1 LTGLFDVTQEEVM
14 KLTHT
19 VLTGVLAISAL
30 APLALMPGSASAQ
43 QYSDARRGPRIEG
56 FNVDEVTRIAPGV
69 ELHFSLYGTAGGS
82 ATMRIGGARRDLSL
96 AEVEAGRYE
105 GSYTVSNRD
114 KIVAR
119 SPVTVNLRI
128 GNQVVSA
135 VLSESLQAGVG
146 YHQVDAGSGARP
158 SITRFDVIPTAELS
172 GGEEL
177 TFTVSGTPR
186 AKVDLVIPGVK
197 GKIYL
202 PEVSSGEYTNTYTI
216 RRGDRIASNSM
227 VTANLHFGERT
238 TSVVLGRALQS
249 ATSAP
254 VRRARL
260 CNTCGTV
267 EAVNPVEVKGDG
279 SYLGAI
285 GGGLVGAVLGSQ
297 VGGGNGRTAA
307 QIAGV
312 LGGAYAGNKIQA
324 NMHNTTHYEVVV
336 RLQNGGSQTMSF
348 ETEPGYRVGDK
359 VQIIDGV
366 MARSS

>member
-1 LTGLFDVTQEEVM
+1 MKITQ
-14 KLTHT
+14 T

-30 APLALMPGSASAQ
+30 APLALVPGSAYAQ
-43 QYSDARRGPRIEG
+43 QYSAAQRAPRIEG
-56 FNVDEVTRIAPGV
+56 FNVDEVSRIAPGV
-69 ELHFSLYGTAGGS
+69 ELNFTLYGTPGGS
-82 ATMRIGGARRDLSL
+82 ATMRIGGASRNLTL

-105 GSYTVSNRD
+105 GSYTISNRD

-119 SPVTVNLRI
+119 SPVTANLRI

-146 YHQVDAGSGARP
+146 YHKADAMAETSAR
-158 SITRFDVIPTAELS
+158 ITRFDVVPAAELS

-177 TFTVSGTPR
+177 AFTVSGTPGS
-186 AKVDLVIPGVK
+186 KVDLVIPGVK

-202 PEVSSGEYTNTYTI
+202 PEVSRGEYANTYTI
-216 RRGDRIASNSM
+216 RRGDRIASNSV

-254 VRRARL
+254 VRSERL

-267 EAVNPVEVKGDG
+267 EAVNPIEVKGDG
-279 SYLGAI
+279 NYLGAI

-307 QIAGV
+307 QIAAA

-324 NMHNTTHYEVVV
+324 NMNTTTHYEVVV

-359 VQIIDGV
+359 VQITDGV
-366 MARSS
+366 MARRS